1 MIDIRST
8 TAMNT
13 RPCKYALAMQNHSV
27 FADFDI
33 DEFGCLYLVRI
44 SYDGFGCCRIDNAD
58 DINRINK
65 TDSQLLI
72 RSIEQ
77 NSLQRKTIQR
87 IVLNHL
93 KANAEHLWKD
103 ALEFH
108 NLL

>member
-1 MIDIRST
+1 
-8 TAMNT
+8 
-13 RPCKYALAMQNHSV
+13 MQDDSV

-44 SYDGFGCCRIDNAD
+44 SYDGFGCCRIDNTD

-72 RSIEQ
+72 HSIEQ
-77 NSLQRKTIQR
+77 NSFERNTIQR